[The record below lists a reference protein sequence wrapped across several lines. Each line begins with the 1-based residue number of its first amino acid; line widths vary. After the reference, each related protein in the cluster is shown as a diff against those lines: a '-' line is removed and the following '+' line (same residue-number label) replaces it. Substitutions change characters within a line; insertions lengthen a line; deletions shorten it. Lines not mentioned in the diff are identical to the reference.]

1 MLLVLPP
8 QSMFLRRKGSLD
20 LAMNVSNKLAKLDL
34 EAAEASNRRQE
45 GGFEQINEFLVDSIS
60 EVLHKLR
67 EQFTRNIDSLEKDLA
82 RKMNRNLAK
91 GHENGDDYRLDGT
104 VARCGQNSWMIE
116 MKPDVDAGCSDRAR
130 ANTAEPSTPKIH
142 ATAFQDGSSERQ
154 RAIALLAKWH
164 PTGRSI
170 LQECCALV
178 EAPPIQ
184 ARLQDRSDGLRL
196 ALCRDCVQPD
206 ESVLGTLDVTG
217 RRRPPR
223 PTGDAVRAVRRNRLE
238 ELLLTLRASDVWR
251 RGLQS
256 RDASTQLATGRLA
269 NMVANRLDD
278 EVLLSC
284 LGLMLEAEATLRENA
299 SYLRHV
305 EGRLR
310 RVAAPGVLGFVV
322 RAAVSDEWRQVK
334 EALTLKLGDVKAQ
347 AVQEMADEVKSTAR
361 DWWDAQLSGDAAQ
374 RVADLCLRLGGKA
387 EHEPSFIPATLS
399 LLLSLARKSAD
410 YRQVKNK
417 PLSDIEFRPMQ
428 ISTSSWASTALPQT
442 FQLGS
447 VWASTYRGTASQT
460 RTLALGGGQIGSEGA
475 DGALPRE
482 LRARK
487 ELPPVPSF
495 HAQAKPAGGGAGGTS
510 TAPVAPAGA
519 GTGLLRHTEEDSRRV
534 AIFRK
539 ERETKAALASL
550 ERREREGVEED
561 VVDLVSGY
569 REGSYPDVEV
579 SLADILE
586 PLARAATEDLGLAEE
601 LLLAVWCGLTAKE
614 VLSGAFNGLLSGCLG
629 DVTLV
634 HFLHSLVVR
643 CSQDYGKTLPLPAL
657 QRTLG
662 FSELSGIQALEELLE
677 SGLGRSG
684 VARLV
689 ATGAAEEP
697 GMGGFHCRHADE

>member
-347 AVQEMADEVKSTAR
+347 A
-361 DWWDAQLSGDAAQ
+361 AAPCAAWHA
-374 RVADLCLRLGGKA
+374 V
-387 EHEPSFIPATLS
+387 LS
-399 LLLSLARKSAD
+399 LPAPAP
-410 YRQVKNK
+410 NF
-417 PLSDIEFRPMQ
+417 DIF
-428 ISTSSWASTALPQT
+428 
-442 FQLGS
+442 
-447 VWASTYRGTASQT
+447 
-460 RTLALGGGQIGSEGA
+460 TLRNSGLME
-475 DGALPRE
+475 ALPRE